1 MNNSTNAVANK
12 ATNSL
17 SQSSLVN
24 QTRQNDTKTI
34 NGMTTNST
42 SLSRCLDLFFLGGA
56 ARRMSKEDIQSI
68 FCKAYLE
75 NKELS
80 IKILFYLRDCR
91 GGAGER
97 NFFIE
102 SMSYLSELNRK
113 EYNRLLSFVPEYGY
127 YKDLVN
133 LFNLNG
139 GNTIPEIFM
148 NAIDNNKSL
157 AAKYLNSKQKLFKVI
172 KNKYNIRPEVLRKR
186 LTELKSVVETP
197 MCNKDYDSIN
207 YSNVPS
213 LALNKYRKAF
223 IRNDEKRFEDFN
235 NKVADGTETINSKQ
249 LFPYDLY
256 KVFLTS
262 IDPKENQ
269 NIINQ
274 WNNLTDYMEGSTERI
289 LPICDVSGSMTSNN
303 NLPISVSISLG
314 VYISERNQGIFKNA
328 FITFSSKP
336 QMQYLNGTNVI
347 DKFRQL
353 ESADWG
359 YSTDLSAT
367 FNLVLDTA
375 VKNKL
380 SSNEMPTKLLIISD
394 MQFDEANNN
403 RCNDSAIDMI
413 QKKYTKAGYSM
424 PEIIF
429 WNVNG
434 RVGNVPARCN
444 MKRVGLVSG
453 ASPSILKSV
462 LQGEVETPEMLM
474 LRTIDIER
482 YNVLFA

>member
-1 MNNSTNAVANK
+1 MNNSTAVVNK

-17 SQSSLVN
+17 SQSTLVN
-24 QTRQNDTKTI
+24 QTRQNDARTT
-34 NGMTTNST
+34 NGMVTNST
-42 SLSRCLDLFFLGGA
+42 SLSCCLDLFFLGGA
-56 ARRMSKEDIQSI
+56 SRNNSKENIRTI
-68 FCKAYLE
+68 FSKAYLE
-75 NKELS
+75 NKELA

-97 NFFIE
+97 NVFIE
-102 SMSYLSELNRK
+102 SMSYLSEVNRK

-133 LFNLNG
+133 LFDLNG
-139 GNTIPEIFM
+139 GNTIPEMFM

-172 KNKYNIRPEVLRKR
+172 KNKYNIKPEVLRKR

-197 MCNKDYDSIN
+197 MCKKDYNSIN

-223 IRNDEKRFEDFN
+223 IRNDEKRFETFN
-235 NKVADGTETINSKQ
+235 AKVADGTETINSKQ

-256 KVFLTS
+256 NAFLAS
-262 IDPKENQ
+262 RDNREHQ

-274 WNNLTDYMEGSTERI
+274 WDNLTDYMQGSTERI
-289 LPICDVSGSMTSNN
+289 LPVCDVSGSMQG
-303 NLPISVSISLG
+303 LPMSISVSLG
-314 VYISERNQGIFKNA
+314 VYISERNQSIFKNA
-328 FITFSSKP
+328 FITFESNPK
-336 QMQYLNGTNVI
+336 MEYLNGSTVI
-347 DKFRQL
+347 DKFNQL
-353 ESADWG
+353 QRASWG
-359 YSTDLSAT
+359 GSTNLEGT
-367 FNLVLDTA
+367 FELILNTA
-375 VKNKL
+375 VKNKI
-380 SSNEMPTKLLIISD
+380 SSDEMPTKLLIISD
-394 MQFDEANNN
+394 MEFNQATRSSDTAM
-403 RCNDSAIDMI
+403 DMI
-413 QKKYTKAGYSM
+413 ERKYNQAGYQI

-434 RVGNVPARCN
+434 RTGNVPAKCN

-462 LQGEVETPEMLM
+462 LQGAVETPEELM
-474 LRTIDIER
+474 LRTINVER
-482 YNVLFA
+482 YNNLFN